1 MKLFSFFPLVS
12 VLLAAQAQCADLKER
27 EALTCADP
35 TTAVTAIQFYTP
47 SQTNHMWDVVHANLV
62 GGIALGG
69 DYQYQGPLARM
80 FPGPSNFTV
89 LVYRL
94 YSASLTDHVF
104 LVSDDGAAPSLPGYT
119 VDGVIAYVYPTQICG
134 STPLY
139 AVYSASLGDH
149 WYTISTVDRARMLQ
163 LGWVDAGVQG
173 YVLPLDCGCS
183 T

>member
-1 MKLFSFFPLVS
+1 
-12 VLLAAQAQCADLKER
+12 
-27 EALTCADP
+27 
-35 TTAVTAIQFYTP
+35 
-47 SQTNHMWDVVHANLV
+47 MWDVVHANLV

-89 LVYRL
+89 PVYRL

-173 YVLPLDCGCS
+173 YVLPLGMTVNLLLVADIVTDVFIQIAVVVLDFFIDFLFYVALVLLS
-183 T
+183 VSNAFRYTSS